1 MNKILLTLFFTLI
14 LIGCKDKQT
23 TQEMKPEIIKDVK
36 AQELKMQTI
45 KNTKIYNGDINPLK
59 EIAIITP
66 TGGYAKNIKYKNGDI
81 IDSETTILTL
91 TDAAT
96 EASYFEAEGNL
107 IKSRSNYST
116 SKISFEKYK
125 NLFEKKLISEELY
138 LQSKNNMNQSLGELK
153 IAEANFIRAN
163 DNYKRLFVKSEIPGI
178 ITDLEA
184 KNNEKIPS
192 NSKLLTVVE
201 NNIMEIKIA
210 INGEDIKNITHD
222 KEAKIYISDLN
233 KTVIGKV
240 SEINLAADTDTKKYN
255 IKIQIPNDDKSI
267 LKGMYGK
274 VEMEQMEVNGLFVP
288 QEAIMIKDLYSYVA
302 IIRENQA
309 IIYKV
314 NRGVSQGNLQEIYF
328 DNFKEGD
335 KIVIQGQYLLNNNDK
350 VREI

>member
-14 LIGCKDKQT
+14 LVGCKDKKA
-23 TQEMKPEIIKDVK
+23 TQEVKSEIIKDVK
-36 AQELKMQTI
+36 VQELKIQNI

-59 EIAIITP
+59 EVSIITP

-81 IDSETTILTL
+81 INSETTILTL

-96 EASYFEAEGNL
+96 EASYFEAEGTL
-107 IKSRSNYST
+107 IKSRSNYNT

-138 LQSKNNMNQSLGELK
+138 LQSKNNMEQSLGELK

-163 DNYKRLFVKSEIPGI
+163 DNYKRLFVKSDISGV
-178 ITDLEA
+178 ITDLDI

-192 NSKLLTVVE
+192 NSKLLTVIE

-210 INGEDIKNITHD
+210 VNGEDIKNITPE
-222 KEAKIYISDLN
+222 KEAKVYISDLD

-240 SEINLAADTDTKKYN
+240 SEINLSADTNTKKYN
-255 IKIQIPNDDKSI
+255 IKIQIPNNDKSI

-274 VEMEQMEVNGLFVP
+274 VEMEQTEINGLFVP
-288 QEAIMIKDLYSYVA
+288 QEAVMIKDLYSYIAV
-302 IIRENQA
+302 IRDNQS

-314 NRGVSQGNLQEIYF
+314 DRGISQGNLQEIYF
-328 DNFKEGD
+328 KNFKEGD
-335 KIVIQGQYLLNNNDK
+335 KVVVQGQYLLNNNDK

>member
-14 LIGCKDKQT
+14 LIGCKDKKAS
-23 TQEMKPEIIKDVK
+23 QEMKPEIIKDVK
-36 AQELKMQTI
+36 AQELKIQTI

-59 EIAIITP
+59 EISIITP
-66 TGGYAKNIKYKNGDI
+66 TGGYAKDIKYKNGDL

-107 IKSRSNYST
+107 IKSKSNYNT

-125 NLFEKKLISEELY
+125 NLFEKNLISEELY

-153 IAEANFIRAN
+153 ISEANFIRAN
-163 DNYKRLFVKSEIPGI
+163 DNYKRLFVKSEISGV
-178 ITDLEA
+178 ITDFEI

-210 INGEDIKNITHD
+210 VNGEDIKNITSG
-222 KEAKIYISDLN
+222 KEAKIYISDLD
-233 KTVIGKV
+233 KTVVGKV
-240 SEINLAADTDTKKYN
+240 SEINLAANTDTKKYN
-255 IKIQIPNDDKSI
+255 IKIQIPNNDNSI

-274 VEMEQMEVNGLFVP
+274 VEMEQMEISGFFVP

-302 IIRENQA
+302 IIRDNQTT
-309 IIYKV
+309 IYKV
-314 NRGVSQGNLQEIYF
+314 NRGVSQGNLQEIYL